1 MRAGGFEGALSKGA
15 AESNKIGRDVRQKV
29 EDAIERLSYRVTT
42 GDVAATAGVSVFE
55 AEQALRAIAADTLG
69 TLNVSS
75 DGEIL
80 YVFPTD
86 FKGKL
91 RSKSL
96 RIKLEPLA
104 KRAGASLAYLTR
116 VSFGTAL
123 IASIVIVGT
132 ALVVV
137 ATSSQS
143 NDRDRGRS
151 SYRGG
156 GRMFFSPLDFYYPY
170 WDPYYYRTQQMRRR
184 TGEPMNFLEGIFSFV
199 FGDGDQNYDL
209 DDRRWSLVGDVIKAN
224 RGVVTCEQ
232 ILPYLDVLEAEANAG
247 ESSSYFTD
255 ESYMIPVLQ
264 RFDGQAQVDAEGN
277 IVYCFPELQ
286 KTAAVSK
293 RAPAPASA
301 FLKERRWTF
310 SKAGA
315 GQKAAAIGLGILN
328 VALIVAFNNFLSNSG
343 YSLAQ
348 ISQYYG
354 GVVSLAISLLPGLKV
369 YAAGFFL
376 IPAIRAMLNI
386 STNKKIEDRNA
397 KRYDAL
403 RRVQSA
409 DPALRKKLQGAKKYS
424 NIDLVSERTAIF
436 SSQVQEGADGT
447 ADDYEDF
454 DRRLQSK

>member
-1 MRAGGFEGALSKGA
+1 M
-15 AESNKIGRDVRQKV
+15 
-29 EDAIERLSYRVTT
+29 
-42 GDVAATAGVSVFE
+42 
-55 AEQALRAIAADTLG
+55 
-69 TLNVSS
+69 
-75 DGEIL
+75 
-80 YVFPTD
+80 
-86 FKGKL
+86 
-91 RSKSL
+91 
-96 RIKLEPLA
+96 
-104 KRAGASLAYLTR
+104 
-116 VSFGTAL
+116 
-123 IASIVIVGT
+123 
-132 ALVVV
+132 
-137 ATSSQS
+137 
-143 NDRDRGRS
+143 
-151 SYRGG
+151 
-156 GRMFFSPLDFYYPY
+156 
-170 WDPYYYRTQQMRRR
+170 
-184 TGEPMNFLEGIFSFV
+184 
-199 FGDGDQNYDL
+199 
-209 DDRRWSLVGDVIKAN
+209 
-224 RGVVTCEQ
+224 VTCEQ

-454 DRRLQSK
+454 DRRLNRK